1 MNFPFWNTDLMSS
14 QPDWL
19 QMSSQPDWFQN
30 QKQYMDAWSSFQN
43 FMPNSSTGI
52 LPMAEAMNSWW
63 KSASPSLSGQN
74 HDFFSKMMQQCQ
86 SYYFMGDQ
94 FSNLMQGMNELNS
107 QSEGWQS
114 ALNGQFES
122 IKSIFEQ
129 SHTLQDTIP
138 TIPFMEIDLQNDYLK
153 VIELLTSSD
162 KYTSIPG
169 MGSNRESL
177 EQMQEGMRLTKEYQL
192 VSHEF
197 NGLMNKVGV
206 EALEVMRLM
215 IIEMHERDEEIN
227 SLRQI
232 YNLWVDCNEKAY
244 AEYVY
249 TDDYSEL
256 YGRLS
261 NALMEVKQHYGKVID
276 QMLARLNLPTKKGTN
291 SMLKRL
297 QEMKRAQMR
306 SAVKIKS
313 MENEIQALRKL
324 IEDGIKASSTVSKKA
339 SKKKAKKNT
348 SSNKSIVVDI

>member
-1 MNFPFWNTDLMSS
+1 
-14 QPDWL
+14 
-19 QMSSQPDWFQN
+19 
-30 QKQYMDAWSSFQN
+30 
-43 FMPNSSTGI
+43 
-52 LPMAEAMNSWW
+52 
-63 KSASPSLSGQN
+63 
-74 HDFFSKMMQQCQ
+74 
-86 SYYFMGDQ
+86 MGDQ

-114 ALNGQFES
+114 SLNGQFES
-122 IKSIFEQ
+122 IKSIFEH
-129 SHTLQDTIP
+129 SHILQDTIP

-153 VIELLTSSD
+153 VIEVLTSSD

-177 EQMQEGMRLTKEYQL
+177 EQMHEGMRLMKEYQL

-261 NALMEVKQHYGKVID
+261 NALMAVKQHYGNVID
-276 QMLARLNLPTKKGTN
+276 QMLGRLNLPTKKGVN

-324 IEDGIKASSTVSKKA
+324 IEDGIKVSSTVSKKA

-348 SSNKSIVVDI
+348 SSNKLIVVDI